1 MRLVARIAQSVEQGI
16 ENPRVLGSIPS
27 PGTTFP
33 FPFFMLS
40 YEFLDVFKSISLNI
54 DSFQK
59 LLPYDLH

>member
-1 MRLVARIAQSVEQGI
+1 MIILHIFHMVNKNYDSESGHH
-16 ENPRVLGSIPS
+16 L
-27 PGTTFP
+27 
-33 FPFFMLS
+33 PFFMLS

>member
-1 MRLVARIAQSVEQGI
+1 MIILHLFQ
-16 ENPRVLGSIPS
+16 
-27 PGTTFP
+27 TFNTNYDSESGHHLS
-33 FPFFMLS
+33 FFMLP